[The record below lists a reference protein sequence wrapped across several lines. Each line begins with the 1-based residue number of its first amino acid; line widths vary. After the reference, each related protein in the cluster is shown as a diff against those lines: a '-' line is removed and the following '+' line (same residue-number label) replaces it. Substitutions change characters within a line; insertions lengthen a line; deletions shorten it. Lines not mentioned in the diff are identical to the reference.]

1 MKNKCSVVHPFCS
14 VVLRSD
20 PCFFVVLR
28 YDLQCSGCSGIIRG
42 APGVIRCSVSAP
54 STIRSS
60 ITAGP
65 LVSVLLDAFSAELS
79 SLCHIQ

>member
-1 MKNKCSVVHPFCS
+1 MLRGAPFSS

-20 PCFFVVLR
+20 PCSFVVLR
-28 YDLQCSGCSGIIRG
+28 YDLRCSGCSGMIRG
-42 APGVIRCSVSAP
+42 APGLIRYSVSAP

-60 ITAGP
+60 VAAVP
-65 LVSVLLDAFSAELS
+65 LVSVLLDAFSTELS